1 MKLLETT
8 GAKLVLF
15 SSGSTGEAKAIVHDW
30 ERLKQSFTKGNPY
43 RTLAFFP
50 LDHMAGINTFFRT
63 MNSGGCLIIP
73 QRKDPEYICSI
84 IEQFK
89 VELLPTTP
97 TFLNLILISEL
108 YKKYD
113 LSSLKIITYGSEP
126 MNEVIL
132 KRLIEIF
139 PQVRFKQTYG
149 LSELGVFPTMSKDG
163 TLWIKI
169 GINTRVRDGK
179 LELKTDSAMLGYINA
194 PNPFTSDGWFMTGD
208 RVEQEGEYFKILGR
222 DSDFINVAGYK
233 VNPVEVENEIMKV
246 KNVANCVVYGECN
259 GITGQIVCAN
269 VELINPEPDM
279 DIIIRVRT
287 HCIDKLEKFKVPVKI
302 RIETIKTGL
311 KKLR

>member
-1 MKLLETT
+1 M
-8 GAKLVLF
+8 LF

-30 ERLKQSFTKGNPY
+30 ERLKQSFTKGKPY

-113 LSSLKIITYGSEP
+113 LSSLQIISFGSEP

-179 LELKTDSAMLGYINA
+179 LELKTDSAMLGYIND
-194 PNPFTSDGWFMTGD
+194 PDPFTEDGWFMTGD

-222 DSDFINVAGYK
+222 DLDFINVAGYK
-233 VNPVEVENEIMKV
+233 VNPVEVENVVMSAGNI
-246 KNVANCVVYGECN
+246 ANCLVYAEKSS
-259 GITGQIVCAN
+259 ITGNIVC
-269 VELINPEPDM
+269 VKVSLITPEPDM
-279 DIIIRVRT
+279 DVILRVRKL
-287 HCIDKLEKFKVPVKI
+287 CIEKLESYKVPIKV
-302 RIETIKTGL
+302 TFGGIKTEL